1 MPYFRAMLSKAT
13 IKDIQSLQHKKFRDE
28 THTFLAEGPK
38 VVHELLQ
45 ESAFECVAIY
55 GLADWVEKAI
65 QESTEFEKYMHIV
78 SEIELSKLATYTTPN
93 KVVAVFKKAT
103 VVSNFELKNNITLV
117 LDDIQDPGN
126 LGTIIRTA
134 DWFGVKNIVCSLKTA
149 DAYNSKVV
157 QSTMASLARVNI
169 LYTDHI
175 DWVKKNRSVKVL
187 ATLLKGNALKE
198 YKGLGEGILLIGN
211 EANGLC
217 EELQQLADEKIT
229 IPGFGKA
236 ESLNAAIATAIVL
249 YELKNS

>member
-1 MPYFRAMLSKAT
+1 MLSKAT

-55 GLADWVEKAI
+55 GLKDWVEKAI

-93 KVVAVFKKAT
+93 KVVAVFKKVT
-103 VVSNFELKNNITLV
+103 VVSNIDLRNNITLV

-187 ATLLKGNALKE
+187 ATLLQGNALKN
-198 YKGLGEGILLIGN
+198 YKGLDEGILLIGN

>member
-1 MPYFRAMLSKAT
+1 MLSKAT

-28 THTFLAEGPK
+28 THSFSAEGPK

-45 ESAFECVAIY
+45 AKAFECVAIY
-55 GLADWVEKAI
+55 GLVDWVEK
-65 QESTEFEKYMHIV
+65 ESHLLPEFAKFMHV
-78 SEIELSKLATYTTPN
+78 VTEIELSKLATYATPN
-93 KVVAVFKKAT
+93 KAVAVFKKAT
-103 VVSNFELKNNITLV
+103 VVSNIDLKNNITLV

-175 DWVKKNRSVKVL
+175 DWVKKNHSVKVL
-187 ATLLKGNALKE
+187 ATLLLGNALKN
-198 YKGLGEGILLIGN
+198 YKGIGECILLIGN

-249 YELKNS
+249 YELKNN

>member
-1 MPYFRAMLSKAT
+1 MLSKAT

-28 THTFLAEGPK
+28 SHTFLAEGPK

-45 ESAFECVAIY
+45 TAAFECVAIY
-55 GLADWVEKAI
+55 GLSDWIEKEI
-65 QESTEFEKYMHIV
+65 NLLPDFEKFMHVVTEF
-78 SEIELSKLATYTTPN
+78 ELSKLATYATPN

-103 VVSNFELKNNITLV
+103 VVSNIALKNNITLV

-134 DWFGVKNIVCSLKTA
+134 DWFGIKNIICSLKTA

-157 QSTMASLARVNI
+157 QSTMASLGNVNI
-169 LYTDHI
+169 LYTNHI
-175 DWVKKNRSVKVL
+175 DWVKNNHSVKVL
-187 ATLLKGNALKE
+187 ATLLKGNALKN

-217 EELQQLADEKIT
+217 DELQQLADEKIT
-229 IPGFGKA
+229 IPAYGNA

>member
-1 MPYFRAMLSKAT
+1 MLNKAT

-28 THTFLAEGPK
+28 SHSFSAEGPK
-38 VVHELLQ
+38 LVQELLK
-45 ESAFECVAIY
+45 EEAFECVAVY
-55 GLADWVEKAI
+55 GLVDWIEKAV
-65 QESTEFEKYMHIV
+65 QDFPDFEKYMHIV
-78 SEIELSKLATYTTPN
+78 SELELSKLATYTTPN
-93 KVVAVFKKAT
+93 RVVAVFKKAT
-103 VVSNFELKNNITLV
+103 VVSNFKLNNNITLV

-134 DWFGVKNIVCSLKTA
+134 DWFGVKNIVCSLKTV

-169 LYTDHI
+169 LYTNHI
-175 DWVKKNRSVKVL
+175 DWVKNNHSVKVL
-187 ATLLKGNALKE
+187 ATLLQGDSLKN

-229 IPGFGKA
+229 IPAFGKA

-249 YELKNS
+249 YELKNN

>member
-1 MPYFRAMLSKAT
+1 MLSKAT

-28 THTFLAEGPK
+28 SHSFSAEGPK
-38 VVHELLQ
+38 VVHELLK
-45 ESAFECVAIY
+45 EPVFECVAIY
-55 GLADWVEKAI
+55 GLSDWIEKTI
-65 QESTEFEKYMHIV
+65 HDFPDFKKYMHVI

-93 KVVAVFKKAT
+93 KVVAIFKKAN
-103 VVSNFELKNNITLV
+103 VVSKFELKNNITLI

-169 LYTDHI
+169 FYTNHI
-175 DWVKKNRSVKVL
+175 DWVKNNHSVKVL
-187 ATLLKGNALKE
+187 ATLLQGNPLKN

-217 EELQQLADEKIT
+217 EDLQQLADEKIT
-229 IPGFGKA
+229 IPAYGNA
-236 ESLNAAIATAIVL
+236 ESLNAAIATAIAL
-249 YELKNS
+249 YELKNN

>member
-1 MPYFRAMLSKAT
+1 MLSKAT

-28 THTFLAEGPK
+28 SHLFSAEGPK
-38 VVHELLQ
+38 VVLELLQ

-55 GLADWVEKAI
+55 GLADWIAKAC
-65 QESTEFEKYMHIV
+65 QDFPAFEKNMHV
-78 SEIELSKLATYTTPN
+78 VTEIELSKLATYNTPN
-93 KVVAVFKKAT
+93 KVVAVFKKAK
-103 VVSNFELKNNITLV
+103 VISNFELKKNITLV

-175 DWVKKNRSVKVL
+175 DWVKKNHSVKVL
-187 ATLLKGNALKE
+187 ATLLQGNALKN
-198 YKGLGEGILLIGN
+198 YKGIGEGILMIGN

-229 IPGFGKA
+229 IPAYGNA